1 MEKLKE
7 IQKTLIRTVYE
18 GLDHL
23 DCIHTEELGEV
34 IDMIK
39 DLSETMYY
47 CSIVKAMEHGEDVTA
62 MTMMHESNGTTIHHV
77 VE

>member
-7 IQKTLIRTVYE
+7 IQKTLIKIVCE

-23 DCIHTEELGEV
+23 DNIHTKELGEV

-62 MTMMHESNGTTIHHV
+62 MTMMHESNGATIHHV

>member
-7 IQKTLIRTVYE
+7 IKNALIKSVYE
-18 GLDHL
+18 KL
-23 DCIHTEELGEV
+23 DCLDYIHTEELGEV

-47 CSIVKAMEHGEDVTA
+47 CSIVETMEHGEDVTA
-62 MTMMHESNGTTIHHV
+62 LTISHEAKGSTVHHV

>member
-7 IQKTLIRTVYE
+7 IQKTLIKIVCE
-18 GLDHL
+18 GLNHL
-23 DCIHTEELGEV
+23 DTIHTKELGEA

-47 CSIVKAMEHGEDVTA
+47 CSIVKAMEHGEDVSA
-62 MTMMHESNGTTIHHV
+62 MAMMHESNGATIHHV

>member
-1 MEKLKE
+1 MEMLKE
-7 IQKTLIRTVYE
+7 IQKTLVKIVYGE
-18 GLDHL
+18 L
-23 DCIHTEELGEV
+23 DCLDNVHTKELGEV

-62 MTMMHESNGTTIHHV
+62 MTMMHESNGSTIHHV